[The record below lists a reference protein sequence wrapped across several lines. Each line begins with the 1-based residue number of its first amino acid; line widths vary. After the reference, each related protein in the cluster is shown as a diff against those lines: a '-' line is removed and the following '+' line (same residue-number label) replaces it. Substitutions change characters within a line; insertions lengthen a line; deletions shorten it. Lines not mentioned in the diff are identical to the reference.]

1 MDFLFTLLLCSAYP
15 ALGIHVARTELR
27 TARHRQ
33 AAEPLAY
40 QQLPTRTWLYLVA
53 MVPLWPA
60 VELIPT
66 PRPAPRSPSGRSA

>member
-1 MDFLFTLLLCSAYP
+1 MDLLFTLLLCSAYP
-15 ALGIHVARTELR
+15 ALGLHVARTELR
-27 TARHRQ
+27 TARHRP

-40 QQLPTRTWLYLVA
+40 RELPVPTWLYVVA

-66 PRPAPRSPSGRSA
+66 PRPAPGSRSGQSA